1 MFNFTPVL
9 VNGLIRI
16 LIVWQC
22 VVTPVYGESA
32 KRNQL
37 EGRPKHFVME
47 GKTWNNKSSVLY
59 GLGDSLRL
67 KTV

>member
-16 LIVWQC
+16 MIVLQC

-32 KRNQL
+32 KRNQV
-37 EGRPKHFVME
+37 EGRLKHL
-47 GKTWNNKSSVLY
+47 WS
-59 GLGDSLRL
+59 RL
-67 KTV
+67 KLIKKALGSMALVIICD